1 MPMIAFKSDREK
13 TKQRFSRLM
22 RYFSKEIFDEQ
33 KHRDCQFYKKS
44 CRPSHPASFFYG
56 KLDHV
61 GNHYDLFRGRQPLR
75 IAVVAQDDNGQ
86 TEFKSFHERSG
97 EVRGSG
103 ARPFSPSTQDFSG
116 ERARSRNPHMRGTT
130 NLLRLIFEI
139 DLGCDYHSE
148 FLRING
154 QSIHFFD
161 AFALLNASLCTAAS
175 EKGSAK
181 PTMTMLRNC
190 SNHLGKALAIL
201 EPTLVIAQGGLAADG
216 LRCSGY
222 GSAARSSIEMMDV
235 NDDAITTL
243 RFSHPSARGELN
255 WGNSEKTDYLLHTVK
270 PSVLKAIRTL
280 YSN

>member
-181 PTMTMLRNC
+181 PYDDNASKLFE
-190 SNHLGKALAIL
+190 SLGESSSHSGTDSRYSAGWTSRRWPSMFRLWFCRK
-201 EPTLVIAQGGLAADG
+201 VI
-216 LRCSGY
+216 
-222 GSAARSSIEMMDV
+222 
-235 NDDAITTL
+235 N
-243 RFSHPSARGELN
+243 
-255 WGNSEKTDYLLHTVK
+255 
-270 PSVLKAIRTL
+270 
-280 YSN
+280 